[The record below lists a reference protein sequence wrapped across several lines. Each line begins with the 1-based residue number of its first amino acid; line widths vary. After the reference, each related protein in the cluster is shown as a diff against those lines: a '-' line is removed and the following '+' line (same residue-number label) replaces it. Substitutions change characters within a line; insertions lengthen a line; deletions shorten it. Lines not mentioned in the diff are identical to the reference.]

1 LAAAFASVT
10 TLMTNKRVV
19 RLIKILAG
27 THSGTGDELVQ
38 LEGKLERFTHFWVL
52 VTKSFIRNRCL
63 VRAAA
68 LSYSS
73 LLALIP
79 LLAVVIGVTS
89 SLLKE
94 QGEDRIYA
102 GINKFIFSM
111 MPPASLDTN
120 GAGIALNLSPI
131 SVRLAPT
138 NGVAIGSSLPLG
150 TNHLADTNLTTGA
163 SALASGTNTPA
174 SEAPPVSISAQKT
187 AAKWIHDSVQNVQ
200 SGTLGV
206 TGMVF
211 LVFIAIAMIS
221 RVEETFND
229 IWGVTR
235 GRHWLLRIVLYWA
248 AITLCPLVIIGALG
262 LAGSAHLQSA
272 RDFFTQMPVIGS
284 LLFELL
290 PLILLWFTFALVY
303 QLVPNTKV
311 KFSAA
316 FIGGLVAGTLW
327 HVNNLFGFLYVS
339 RVVTNTN
346 MYGSLGLVPVFMA
359 GLYFSWTILLFG
371 AQVAYAFQ
379 NRLAYLQDRLAD
391 NVNQRGREFVALRLM
406 TCLGLRF
413 QNGARPATIPDIS
426 AELGVPSRLVQQVLH
441 TLLCAR
447 LVTETHAQET
457 GYMPARPLEDINAW
471 QILLAMRTVGGQ
483 ELAPCEE
490 TSRAEV
496 TGEFARIEEAER
508 QAAVSLTM
516 QALVQRTRAVAT
528 LPAATE
534 PNRVTDRLAP
544 PNVSPLTD
552 VKLADNP
559 PGHAMPSANSAVQTG
574 PMEEP
579 DARTPEDNEPR
590 AAKTVRREV
599 VVPEE
604 DREFPL

>member
-1 LAAAFASVT
+1 MA
-10 TLMTNKRVV
+10 NKRIV
-19 RLIKILAG
+19 RLFKILAG
-27 THSGTGDELVQ
+27 THSGSGDELVQ
-38 LEGKLERFTHFWVL
+38 LDGKLERLTHFWVL

-94 QGEDRIYA
+94 QGEDRIYS
-102 GINKFIFSM
+102 GINKFIFSI

-120 GAGIALNLSPI
+120 GNGVALNLSPI
-131 SVRLAPT
+131 SVRLAST
-138 NGVAIGSSLPLG
+138 NSAAATNPLTMN
-150 TNHLADTNLTTGA
+150 TNRLTDTNFTT
-163 SALASGTNTPA
+163 SATSVLSGTNSPG
-174 SEAPPVSISAQKT
+174 SEPPPVSVSAQKT

-235 GRHWLLRIVLYWA
+235 GRNWLLRIVLYWA
-248 AITLCPLVIIGALG
+248 AITLCPLVLIGALG
-262 LAGSAHLQSA
+262 LAGSAHLQTA
-272 RDFFTQMPVIGS
+272 RDFFTQMPIFGG
-284 LLFELL
+284 LIFDLL
-290 PLILLWFTFALVY
+290 PVVLLWFTFALVY

-316 FIGGLVAGTLW
+316 FVGGLVAGTLW

-359 GLYFSWTILLFG
+359 GLYFSWAILLFG

-457 GYMPARPLEDINAW
+457 GYVPARPLEDINAW

-483 ELAPCEE
+483 ELAPCEA

-508 QAAVSLTM
+508 QAAVSVTM
-516 QALVQRTRAVAT
+516 QALVQRTRAVAN
-528 LPAATE
+528 LPGVAVPAMISGPLAQTNAGPLTEVKVMENLPGGAAPATE
-534 PNRVTDRLAP
+534 SAGPA
-544 PNVSPLTD
+544 SPAEIHVARSSENNLT
-552 VKLADNP
+552 KPA
-559 PGHAMPSANSAVQTG
+559 T
-574 PMEEP
+574 
-579 DARTPEDNEPR
+579 T
-590 AAKTVRREV
+590 TRREAV
-599 VVPEE
+599 MPAE

>member
-1 LAAAFASVT
+1 MPAAFASVT
-10 TLMTNKRVV
+10 TLMANKRIV

-27 THSGTGDELVQ
+27 THSGSGDELVQ

-120 GAGIALNLSPI
+120 GSGVSLNLSPL

-138 NGVAIGSSLPLG
+138 NSTTA
-150 TNHLADTNLTTGA
+150 TNPSTMDTNRLMDTNITTGTMA
-163 SALASGTNTPA
+163 VVSGTNSPA
-174 SEAPPVSISAQKT
+174 GEIPPVSVSAQKT

-235 GRHWLLRIVLYWA
+235 GRNWLLRIVLYWA
-248 AITLCPLVIIGALG
+248 AITLCPLVTIGALG
-262 LAGSAHLQSA
+262 LAGSAHLQTA
-272 RDFFTQMPVIGS
+272 RDFFTHMPVFGS
-284 LLFELL
+284 LLFDLL

-426 AELGVPSRLVQQVLH
+426 TELSVPSRLVQQVLH

-457 GYMPARPLEDINAW
+457 GYVPARPLEDINAW

-508 QAAVSLTM
+508 QAAVSVTM
-516 QALVQRTRAVAT
+516 QALVNRTRSVAA
-528 LPAATE
+528 LPAGAIT
-534 PNRVTDRLAP
+534 TTTLGQ
-544 PNVSPLTD
+544 L
-552 VKLADNP
+552 
-559 PGHAMPSANSAVQTG
+559 
-574 PMEEP
+574 PMENVEP
-579 DARTPEDNEPR
+579 APAIKPVEPLPSGLDSEKTPADQPHQKEEIISP
-590 AAKTVRREV
+590 APESLVAKPAVTTRRQV
-599 VVPEE
+599 VMPDE

>member
-1 LAAAFASVT
+1 MA
-10 TLMTNKRVV
+10 NKRVV
-19 RLIKILAG
+19 RLAKILTG
-27 THSGTGDELVQ
+27 THSGSGNELFQ
-38 LEGKLERFTHFWVL
+38 LDGMLERLTHFWVL
-52 VTKSFIRNRCL
+52 VVNSFIRNRCL

-94 QGEDRIYA
+94 QGEDRIYS

-111 MPPASLDTN
+111 MPPAKLNTNESGLALDLSPLSIPLAATNFAAASGPLAVSTN
-120 GAGIALNLSPI
+120 GLIDTHFTAGAMA
-131 SVRLAPT
+131 LAPGI
-138 NGVAIGSSLPLG
+138 NG
-150 TNHLADTNLTTGA
+150 
-163 SALASGTNTPA
+163 PA
-174 SEAPPVSISAQKT
+174 REAPPVSVSAQKT
-187 AAKWIHDSVQNVQ
+187 AAKWIHDSVQKVQ

-235 GRHWLLRIVLYWA
+235 GRNWLLRIVLYWA

-262 LAGSAHLQSA
+262 LAGSAHLQA
-272 RDFFTQMPVIGS
+272 VHDFFVRMPIFGS
-284 LLFELL
+284 LIFDLL
-290 PLILLWFTFALVY
+290 PFVLLWFTFALVY

-359 GLYFSWTILLFG
+359 GLYFSWAILLFG

-413 QNGARPATIPDIS
+413 QNGARPATIPEVS
-426 AELGVPSRLVQQVLH
+426 AELNVPSRLVQQVLH

-447 LVTETHAQET
+447 LVSETHGQEN
-457 GYMPARPLEDINAW
+457 GYVPARPLSDINAW

-508 QAAVSLTM
+508 QAAISVTM
-516 QALVQRTRAVAT
+516 QALVDRTRTVAALPAGAMATTVDDPTSAIAIGSSLAVKVVAT
-528 LPAATE
+528 PA
-534 PNRVTDRLAP
+534 
-544 PNVSPLTD
+544 
-552 VKLADNP
+552 
-559 PGHAMPSANSAVQTG
+559 GG
-574 PMEEP
+574 EEP
-579 DARTPEDNEPR
+579 ATASVPGNHLEQKVVSQASENVVAKPETTTRRRVATPDEN
-590 AAKTVRREV
+590 
-599 VVPEE
+599 
-604 DREFPL
+604 REFPL